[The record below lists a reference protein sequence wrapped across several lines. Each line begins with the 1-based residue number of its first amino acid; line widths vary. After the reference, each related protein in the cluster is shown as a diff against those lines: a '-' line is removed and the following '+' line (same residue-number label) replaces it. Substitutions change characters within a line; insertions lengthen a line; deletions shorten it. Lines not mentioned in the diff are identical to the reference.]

1 MLQTQTVT
9 GAALDLRKEL
19 MAMPELASFALVDG
33 TNLSLRFGHRRSI
46 DIDLFTNESFHPE
59 TIYNQLLTHF
69 PNTILASQSETMLFM
84 YINDV
89 KTDMV
94 LLPYPYLQPFEIVEE
109 IRLVSIPDIAAMKL
123 SAISRRGVKKDFWD
137 IAELLDWYSV
147 EEMITFYKAKYS
159 SHDILHL
166 VRSLVYFEDAEAQK
180 DPEPLKKINWK
191 QVKKKVQLAVQH
203 YVDKKLEN

>member
-1 MLQTQTVT
+1 
-9 GAALDLRKEL
+9 